1 MSEKTDTPSQS
12 QPCGVGPL
20 DHTGQ
25 QAVETS
31 GKHTPGP
38 WASSWVEVRGSLVE
52 PFSGFLVW
60 PAHQTSIA
68 ALMGMTAITSPWA
81 YGEDDEI
88 GEANAR
94 LIAAAPEMLSALRE
108 VADWMS
114 YEAPETPDE
123 WKLLRAVKAAIDKAS
138 AQ

>member
-1 MSEKTDTPSQS
+1 MNSRSVDNIAGQGTAALSPDK
-12 QPCGVGPL
+12 PL
-20 DHTGQ
+20 S
-25 QAVETS
+25 A

-81 YGEDDEI
+81 DGEDDEI

-94 LIAAAPEMLSALRE
+94 LIAAAPELLAAARRALNVLKATGESVRPGNALGALE
-108 VADWMS
+108 
-114 YEAPETPDE
+114 
-123 WKLLRAVKAAIDKAS
+123 AAIAKAS

>member
-1 MSEKTDTPSQS
+1 MNNPSQS
-12 QPCGVGPL
+12 EPCGVGPS

-25 QAVETS
+25 QGSETS

-38 WASSWVEVRGSLVE
+38 WTSGWVEVRGSHVE
-52 PFSGFLVW
+52 PFSSFLVW
-60 PAHQTSIA
+60 PAHQTSIT
-68 ALMGMTAITSPWA
+68 ALMDMAAITSPWA

-94 LIAAAPEMLSALRE
+94 LIAAAPELLAAARRALNVLKATGESVRPGN
-108 VADWMS
+108 ALGALD
-114 YEAPETPDE
+114 
-123 WKLLRAVKAAIDKAS
+123 AAIAKAS